1 MHGRIIKLVVV
12 KTLVITGGIGSGKT
26 VVAGYLSS
34 KGIPVYDCD
43 GRTKA
48 LYYENPL
55 LVMDIEEALGE
66 SVTDEDGVLDRKKLG
81 SLIFSDKSKLAKV
94 EEIVHPMVY
103 EDFVRWRDDRIKE
116 APFVVM
122 ESAIFLEK
130 PLFHDLADAVIL
142 LEAPGHLRVE
152 RAVRRDKSSAKTV
165 RQRMKAQKYD
175 RKRVDAVIVNDSDI
189 LTLYERVDEVMD
201 EIKEK
206 LTDKDE
212 N

>member
-1 MHGRIIKLVVV
+1 M

-26 VVAGYLSS
+26 VVAQYLSS

-43 GRTKA
+43 SRTKA

-55 LVMDIEEALGE
+55 VVMDIEEALGE
-66 SVTDEDGVLDRKKLG
+66 SVTDQDGVLDRKKLG
-81 SLIFSDKSKLAKV
+81 AIIFGDKSKLAKV

-103 EDFVRWRDDRIKE
+103 EDFVRWRDDRVKE

-142 LEAPGHLRVE
+142 VKAPNFLRVE
-152 RAVRRDKSSAKTV
+152 RAARRDNINAKTV
-165 RQRMKAQKYD
+165 RQRMKAQRFD
-175 RKRVDAVIVNDSDI
+175 RRRVDAVILNGSDI
-189 LTLYERVDEVMD
+189 PTLYKKVDKAMVKLKD
-201 EIKEK
+201 K

>member
-1 MHGRIIKLVVV
+1 M
-12 KTLVITGGIGSGKT
+12 VITGGIGSGKS

-43 GRTKA
+43 SRTKA

-66 SVTDEDGVLDRKKLG
+66 SVTDQDGFLDRRKLG
-81 SLIFSDKSKLAKV
+81 SIIFGDKTKLAKV

-103 EDFVRWRDDRIKE
+103 EDFVRWREDRRNE

-142 LEAPGHLRVE
+142 VEAPDHLRVE
-152 RAVRRDKSSAKTV
+152 RAVRRDNINAETV
-165 RQRMKAQKYD
+165 RQRMKAQRYS
-175 RKRVDAVIVNDSDI
+175 RRHVDAVIANSSD
-189 LTLYERVDEVMD
+189 LQTLYKKVDKAMVKLKD
-201 EIKEK
+201 K

>member
-1 MHGRIIKLVVV
+1 M
-12 KTLVITGGIGSGKT
+12 KTLVITGGIGSGKS
-26 VVAGYLSS
+26 VVSEYLSS

-43 GRTKA
+43 SRTKA

-66 SVTDEDGVLDRKKLG
+66 SVTDQDGFLDRKKLG
-81 SLIFSDKSKLAKV
+81 SVIFSDKEKLAMV
-94 EEIVHPMVY
+94 EAIVHPMVY

-130 PLFHDLADAVIL
+130 PLFHDLADAVL
-142 LEAPGHLRVE
+142 LLKAPGIVRVE
-152 RAVRRDKSSAKTV
+152 RAVRRDKSSARSV
-165 RQRMKAQKYD
+165 LQRMKAQRYSTKN
-175 RKRVDAVIVNDSDI
+175 VDAVIVNNSDI
-189 LTLYERVDEVMD
+189 PSLYAKVDKVM
-201 EIKEK
+201 EELKEK

-212 N
+212 D

>member
-1 MHGRIIKLVVV
+1 M

-26 VVAGYLSS
+26 VVARYLSS

-43 GRTKA
+43 SRTKA

-55 LVMDIEEALGE
+55 VVMDIEEALGE
-66 SVTDEDGVLDRKKLG
+66 SVTDQDGVLDRKKLG
-81 SLIFSDKSKLAKV
+81 AIIFGDKSKLAKV

-142 LEAPGHLRVE
+142 VKAPNFLRVE
-152 RAVRRDKSSAKTV
+152 RAARRDNINAKTV
-165 RQRMKAQKYD
+165 RQRMKAQRFD
-175 RKRVDAVIVNDSDI
+175 RRRVDAVILNGSDI
-189 LTLYERVDEVMD
+189 PTLYKKVDKAMD
-201 EIKEK
+201 KIKDK

>member
-1 MHGRIIKLVVV
+1 M
-12 KTLVITGGIGSGKT
+12 VITGGIGSGKT

-43 GRTKA
+43 SRTKA

-66 SVTDEDGVLDRKKLG
+66 CVTDQDGTLDRKKLG

-103 EDFVRWRDDRIKE
+103 EDFVRWREDRAKE

-130 PLFHDLADAVIL
+130 PLFHDLADAVLL
-142 LEAPGHLRVE
+142 LEAPGHVRLRRVSN
-152 RAVRRDKSSAKTV
+152 RDRSTQKSV
-165 RQRMKAQKYD
+165 RQRMKAQRYD

-189 LTLYERVDEVMD
+189 PALYSRVDKVM
-201 EIKEK
+201 EELKEK

-212 N
+212 D

>member
-1 MHGRIIKLVVV
+1 M
-12 KTLVITGGIGSGKT
+12 VITGGIGSGKT
-26 VVAGYLSS
+26 VVSGYLSS

-43 GRTKA
+43 GRAKA

-55 LVMDIEEALGE
+55 LVMDIEDALGE
-66 SVTDEDGVLDRKKLG
+66 SVTDADGVLDRQKLG
-81 SLIFSDKSKLAKV
+81 SLIFSDKAKLTKV
-94 EEIVHPMVY
+94 EAIVHPIVY

-116 APFVVM
+116 APFVIM

-142 LEAPGHLRVE
+142 VEAPGHIRVE
-152 RAVRRDKSSAKTV
+152 RAVRRDKSNARTV
-165 RQRMKAQKYD
+165 RQRMKAQRYD

-189 LTLYERVDEVMD
+189 STLYKRVDKVMD
-201 EIKEK
+201 ELKEK

>member
-1 MHGRIIKLVVV
+1 M
-12 KTLVITGGIGSGKT
+12 VITGGIGSGKT
-26 VVAGYLSS
+26 VVAQYLSS

-43 GRTKA
+43 SRTKA

-55 LVMDIEEALGE
+55 VVMDIEEALGE
-66 SVTDEDGVLDRKKLG
+66 SVTDQDGVLDRKKLG
-81 SLIFSDKSKLAKV
+81 AIIFGDKSKLAKV

-103 EDFVRWRDDRIKE
+103 EDFVRWRDDRVKE

-142 LEAPGHLRVE
+142 VKAPTFLRVE
-152 RAVRRDKSSAKTV
+152 RAARRDNINAKTV
-165 RQRMKAQKYD
+165 RQRMKAQRFD
-175 RKRVDAVIVNDSDI
+175 RRRVDAVILNGSDI
-189 LTLYERVDEVMD
+189 PTLYKKVDKAMVKLKD
-201 EIKEK
+201 K

>member
-1 MHGRIIKLVVV
+1 MVV

-66 SVTDEDGVLDRKKLG
+66 SVTDADGSLDRKKLS

-94 EEIVHPMVY
+94 EAIVHPMVY
-103 EDFVRWRDDRIKE
+103 EDFVRWRDDRVKE

-142 LEAPGHLRVE
+142 LEAPGHIRVE
-152 RAVRRDKSSAKTV
+152 RAVRRDKSNARTV
-165 RQRMKAQKYD
+165 RQRMKAQRYD
-175 RKRVDAVIVNDSDI
+175 RRRVDAVIVNDSDI
-189 LTLYERVDEVMD
+189 PALYRRVDKVME

-206 LTDKDE
+206 LIDKDE

>member
-1 MHGRIIKLVVV
+1 M
-12 KTLVITGGIGSGKT
+12 VITGGIGSGKS

-43 GRTKA
+43 SRTKA

-66 SVTDEDGVLDRKKLG
+66 SVTDQDGFLDRRKLG
-81 SLIFSDKSKLAKV
+81 SIIFGDKTKLAKV

-103 EDFVRWRDDRIKE
+103 EDFVRWREDRRNE

-142 LEAPGHLRVE
+142 VEAPDHLRVE
-152 RAVRRDKSSAKTV
+152 RAVRRDNINAETV
-165 RQRMKAQKYD
+165 RQRMKAQRYS
-175 RKRVDAVIVNDSDI
+175 RRHVDAVIANSSD
-189 LTLYERVDEVMD
+189 LQTLYKKVDNAMVKLKD
-201 EIKEK
+201 K

>member
-1 MHGRIIKLVVV
+1 MVV
-12 KTLVITGGIGSGKT
+12 KTLVITGGIGSGKS
-26 VVAGYLSS
+26 VVSEYLSS

-43 GRTKA
+43 SRTKA

-66 SVTDEDGVLDRKKLG
+66 SVTDQDGVLDRKKLG
-81 SLIFSDKSKLAKV
+81 SIIFSDKSKLAKV
-94 EEIVHPMVY
+94 EAIVHPMVY
-103 EDFVRWRDDRIKE
+103 EDFVRWRDDRSHD

-130 PLFHDLADAVIL
+130 PLFHDLADAVL
-142 LEAPGHLRVE
+142 LLKAPGIVRVG
-152 RAVRRDKSSAKTV
+152 RAVRRDKTSAKTV
-165 RQRMKAQKYD
+165 LQRMKAQRYD
-175 RKRVDAVIVNDSDI
+175 SKRVDAVIVNDSDI
-189 LTLYERVDEVMD
+189 PTLYTRVDRIME
-201 EIKEK
+201 ELKEK

>member
-1 MHGRIIKLVVV
+1 M
-12 KTLVITGGIGSGKT
+12 VITGGIGSGKS

-43 GRTKA
+43 SRTKA

-66 SVTDEDGVLDRKKLG
+66 SVTDQDGFLDRRKLG
-81 SLIFSDKSKLAKV
+81 SIIFGDKTKLAKV

-103 EDFVRWRDDRIKE
+103 EDFVRWREDRRNE

-142 LEAPGHLRVE
+142 VEAPDHLRVE
-152 RAVRRDKSSAKTV
+152 RAVRRDNINAETV
-165 RQRMKAQKYD
+165 RQRMKSQRYS
-175 RKRVDAVIVNDSDI
+175 RRHVDAVIANSSD
-189 LTLYERVDEVMD
+189 LQTLYKKVDNAMVKLKD
-201 EIKEK
+201 K

-212 N
+212 H

>member
-1 MHGRIIKLVVV
+1 
-12 KTLVITGGIGSGKT
+12 LVITGGIGSGKT

-43 GRTKA
+43 SRTKA

-55 LVMDIEEALGE
+55 LVMDIEESLGE
-66 SVTDEDGVLDRKKLG
+66 CVTDQDGTLDRKKLG

-103 EDFVRWRDDRIKE
+103 EDFVRWREDRAKE

-130 PLFHDLADAVIL
+130 PLFHDLADAVLL
-142 LEAPGHLRVE
+142 LEAPGHVRLRRVSN
-152 RAVRRDKSSAKTV
+152 RDKSTQKSV
-165 RQRMKAQKYD
+165 RQRMKAQRYD
-175 RKRVDAVIVNDSDI
+175 RKRVDAVIVNNSDI
-189 LTLYERVDEVMD
+189 PTLYKRVDRVM
-201 EIKEK
+201 EELKEK